1 MLQLNKPEYE
11 SFLTYMESIDVS
23 DMNQLYEMMDLH
35 KKTYYD
41 VNSSNSEQVALKVLE
56 SSIKRIIEES
66 YDYRSDEFEDRVM
79 ALNESLGNIPRMIL
93 TEPLFLLQE
102 SVSEFIGDNNLLT
115 SSQKCSMRNYPL
127 DFVLCKMYS
136 GGMIS
141 DRDMGYYKSSLESDV
156 MGLVANMNLR
166 DDMRADVNRNIPQA
180 PALIHEMIH
189 PNFREIEALYESY
202 TKNKNRNRFTLENYT
217 CTPSAIIDKVYL
229 CNVDASQFIG
239 LESESPTQYAL
250 TRQSVSI
257 LNEYC
262 SRLEGLILESINEN
276 KRLLSFVK
284 ETVTN
289 MKELPSVTSSVLAKL
304 SVCCLMDMKNLYG
317 SDGDGITERY
327 LSNLIDQV
335 DKYSI
340 SVDDLNRNEAGCLI
354 NFLKLG
360 DTVNGG
366 FTSSNTEISLE
377 CGNDSFHNSKL
388 NNYVFNSGDAMQYN
402 ATSVNESSLESYESS
417 MNGLLESFEIAS
429 DGTIKVTI
437 KEKTTYMN
445 EYAVNHRLLKY
456 NEKQKDYEGMKYN
469 LIYHMILIENIEK
482 NVLYNKRVKK
492 DSELYKDAEQAR
504 RNAKSDI
511 ATYLPVVRQHDKTF
525 NLNDFYRQ
533 VKAEQSTISINGVE
547 TASGIKTIMK
557 AIMI

>member
-1 MLQLNKPEYE
+1 
-11 SFLTYMESIDVS
+11 MESIDVS

>member
-1 MLQLNKPEYE
+1 
-11 SFLTYMESIDVS
+11 MESIDVS

-102 SVSEFIGDNNLLT
+102 SVSELIGDNNLLT

>member
-102 SVSEFIGDNNLLT
+102 SVSELIGDNNLLT